1 MTRWRLGLVLV
12 LLLSPGVVM
21 AQRYVGS
28 DGKVNVALVKMP
40 YRGARNVPELSGSPG
55 YLANGGIVAALEG
68 MGEWMRVNN
77 RSIYGCGAAP
87 AGMEAPVDC
96 RYTYNAETNRLYL
109 HLFAWPFGQVHLT
122 GMAGKVKYAQFLHD
136 ASEVRL
142 REPKVQEHANLE
154 AETVRGDLTL
164 NLPVVK
170 PNIEI
175 ATIELFLK

>member
-1 MTRWRLGLVLV
+1 MVWEACQTFSGTWGYHRDETTWKSVAQVLGMLID
-12 LLLSPGVVM
+12 GVSKGGNM
-21 AQRYVGS
+21 LMNIGPTGRGEIDYRAQ
-28 DGKVNVALVKMP
+28 
-40 YRGARNVPELSGSPG
+40 
-55 YLANGGIVAALEG
+55 AALKG
-68 MGEWMRVNN
+68 LSAWMRVNS
-77 RSIYGCGAAP
+77 RSIHSCGAAP

-154 AETVRGDLTL
+154 TGTVQGDLTL

-170 PNIEI
+170 PNVEI
-175 ATIELFLK
+175 ATIELILK